1 MTPLATVGILSCG
14 DMGIGYVI
22 LVVFSG
28 SVALPYYIFTRK
40 LRVRL
45 TLISADTQARVEAAS
60 VETLPNHLSLVEASD
75 YVFSIVPSHDAL
87 ATAKRITSAFASLRS
102 PKTSPL
108 YFLDLH
114 AISPH
119 TAQKIANLISNNA
132 PSINFVD
139 GGIIGHPPS
148 LRSVSLGSDQ
158 APSTNL
164 SITRSDPHAWNRP
177 SIPVS
182 RPKPSS
188 DSPIS
193 GQNLQELLRIK
204 HISTEI
210 GPASGLKMCLA
221 TTTKGFTALC
231 IQAFTTAFQLGILEE
246 FKTEMVELVPEL
258 YKSSANVVNVPP
270 KAYWWV
276 EEMKEIGKTH
286 GTVRGFE
293 FEGQDSKGGVF
304 DAIAEIYRVVA
315 DDTVLG
321 EEKTERRKRGR
332 TVEDIALAVGEGLT
346 TKKKKVE

>member
-1 MTPLATVGILSCG
+1 MWLRNIPPSIAQ
-14 DMGIGYVI
+14 VI
-22 LVVFSG
+22 LVFH
-28 SVALPYYIFTRK
+28 
-40 LRVRL
+40 
-45 TLISADTQARVEAAS
+45 ADTQARVEAAS

-87 ATAKRITSAFASLRS
+87 ATAKRITNLN
-102 PKTSPL
+102 
-108 YFLDLH
+108 

-132 PSINFVD
+132 PSFNFVD

-182 RPKPSS
+182 GPKPLS

-270 KAYWWV
+270 KAYRWV

-286 GTVRGFE
+286 GTVGGFE